1 MASSVVVLLAAWC
14 AGCPCL
20 FDRDQVAGE
29 VAARPAVRDVV
40 FGIYPLHAPE
50 YYRAR
55 VLEIERYEA
64 LTPSL
69 SDDLAVA
76 WLRLGETAQA
86 IGLLTEK
93 EQRWPGLFT
102 TAANLSR
109 AYAVAGRLPEAIAQA
124 ELAVER
130 AAEGDGDGQRL
141 ALSALRQVALVTSD
155 PAAALRTSLLGFD
168 LAAKLGPDFRLEPPL
183 DSTADGWREAV
194 DQRLGIA
201 PELEGALTDL
211 IRLEGPE
218 QAEAMFVLAELCAA
232 HGDRYLAWHAYQRAL
247 DLRHP
252 RAVDLPYY
260 QDQLSRVV
268 AQDTRSQFSELHH
281 YRLRRQ
287 AVAWQRAWQ
296 RREAELLAAGGDVR
310 EPAVW
315 QAFLE
320 EHPQP

>member
-1 MASSVVVLLAAWC
+1 M
-14 AGCPCL
+14 
-20 FDRDQVAGE
+20 
-29 VAARPAVRDVV
+29 
-40 FGIYPLHAPE
+40 
-50 YYRAR
+50 
-55 VLEIERYEA
+55 
-64 LTPSL
+64 
-69 SDDLAVA
+69 
-76 WLRLGETAQA
+76 
-86 IGLLTEK
+86 
-93 EQRWPGLFT
+93 
-102 TAANLSR
+102 
-109 AYAVAGRLPEAIAQA
+109 AGRLPEAIAQA

-252 RAVDLPYY
+252 RAVDLP
-260 QDQLSRVV
+260 LLSGSARSRVV

-287 AVAWQRAWQ
+287 AVAWQRPGSAG
-296 RREAELLAAGGDVR
+296 RPNFLAAGGR
-310 EPAVW
+310 RARPAGR